1 MERLQDNQQVK
12 EYFRM
17 LQENDRQRQAGKY
30 RALLEQINNLEWQL
44 ETVGKELKSLRG
56 QLAKEDRGSVERG
69 LETAARRVGREV
81 KAAKEHI
88 QEIKRSILSGMEK
101 AVREA
106 KRSGAAALDKAV
118 DKLHIRV
125 MLRNISMGME
135 RSSIHIQETI
145 DRITAAS
152 RQSQEANIHKKNAAR
167 ALFGK
172 EQEKVPEKLEM
183 GAVARNTTR
192 SFAMVKGICDEIR
205 KQADGLE
212 ERIVRL
218 SGRVETDR
226 EENVNV
232 GQEAN
237 IQEQAGMRKNKG
249 VEIPHAGRMGVQRKI
264 VQGETMDRPQTVRM
278 LREYTV
284 SHRQSGRP
292 YEGREKL
299 AISDRGRN

>member
-1 MERLQDNQQVK
+1 MERLQDNWQVK

-17 LQENDRQRQAGKY
+17 LQENDRQRQAGEY
-30 RALLEQINNLEWQL
+30 RVLLEQIDNLEWQL
-44 ETVGKELKSLRG
+44 ETLGKELKSLRG
-56 QLAKEDRGSVERG
+56 QLAKADRGTVERSM
-69 LETAARRVGREV
+69 ETAARRVGREV
-81 KAAKEHI
+81 KAAKAHI
-88 QEIKRSILSGMEK
+88 QEIKRSILLGMGK

-135 RSSIHIQETI
+135 RSSINIQETI

-152 RQSQEANIHKKNAAR
+152 RQSQEAKIHKKNAAR

-172 EQEKVPEKLEM
+172 EQEKVPEKLEL
-183 GAVARNTTR
+183 GVVARNTAR
-192 SFAMVKGICDEIR
+192 SFAAVKGICDEIR

-212 ERIVRL
+212 ERMVRL

-226 EENVNV
+226 EENANAGQEVNV
-232 GQEAN
+232 QG
-237 IQEQAGMRKNKG
+237 QAGLRKNKG
-249 VEIPHAGRMGVQRKI
+249 MEIPHAGRMGVQRKI
-264 VQGETMDRPQTVRM
+264 VQGETMDRPQTVRT

-292 YEGREKL
+292 YGRRENV
-299 AISDRGRN
+299 AIKDRGRD